1 MKQPITTT
9 RTTTTTTWLAA
20 AGAAFLLCSNNN
32 NNNNVVK
39 VVDGFGPLSPQYTA
53 KKIGSAV
60 PSSASSI
67 ITTTSS
73 SRKRRQQKPPSL
85 LLLHALSTDEDTLSV
100 AAVLNNTASPSPSY
114 ISSNDASGGGPSP
127 ADMMVETLESSFE
140 QPSMVVGSGT
150 EEQRMLATTTSTETS
165 SSSSSSSMAAFGWRA
180 VIVVLCALWAS
191 NFAVAKLVMGV
202 DGVDSSLYA
211 LSRFSVA
218 AFALA
223 PFALKRWKNANMDAE
238 TLKTSIVCG
247 SWVAFGYLGQTLG
260 LLTTTASKSC
270 VICSMHCVF
279 VATVAEVWRV
289 QKANEEMS
297 LKEGGRSDDD
307 TTEEFDLKQLLPA
320 VVAVLGVAIVELKGA
335 GGAPTVGDAL
345 SFAQPIGF
353 GTGYLILESLMA
365 KKPEAALPVSAVKLA
380 VVAVASFVLFE
391 ISPLLAQ
398 YQHNGGL
405 VGADLGLTIPNFSPI
420 VESPVALGGILYTG
434 LVTTALALWVES
446 IAFAKVPATDASLIL
461 TTEPLFAAG
470 CGAIAL
476 GETFGSSDY
485 VGAALIIG
493 ACALSIFIDD
503 TEHHPHVVSEDGGGA
518 LAAAAEFSA
527 FVQEE
532 NA

>member
-1 MKQPITTT
+1 
-9 RTTTTTTWLAA
+9 
-20 AGAAFLLCSNNN
+20 
-32 NNNNVVK
+32 
-39 VVDGFGPLSPQYTA
+39 
-53 KKIGSAV
+53 
-60 PSSASSI
+60 
-67 ITTTSS
+67 
-73 SRKRRQQKPPSL
+73 L
-85 LLLHALSTDEDTLSV
+85 LLLHALSTDEDTMSV

-114 ISSNDASGGGPSP
+114 ISSNDAAGSPSP
-127 ADMMVETLESSFE
+127 ADMMVETLESSFQ
-140 QPSMVVGSGT
+140 QPSMVVDSGT